1 MNIDVYDN
9 FFPTEVQKD
18 IWYLLQR
25 PRWSPHGGEIAHNP
39 DSKKTKFWHMDN
51 LEKEDFF
58 NTFLYDLI
66 CKNLNINYN
75 IARIYANGQ
84 NGGQSGNYHIDD
96 GDITF
101 LYYPNPE
108 WKVEWGG
115 HLVFLNKEE
124 TETNKIV
131 SYKPNRAVIFPSEI
145 PHAVDGI
152 SRFYPLVRMS
162 LAYKFLIPE

>member
-1 MNIDVYDN
+1 MKNWIDVYDD
-9 FFPTEVQKD
+9 FFTEGIREEV
-18 IWYLLQR
+18 WNLMLR
-25 PRWSPHGGEIAHNP
+25 PKWTPDGGNP
-39 DSKKTKFWHMDN
+39 NNWFWHMNELEEESYFNDYLYN
-51 LEKEDFF
+51 IICDKLEKK
-58 NTFLYDLI
+58 Y
-66 CKNLNINYN
+66 KVK
-75 IARIYANGQ
+75 RIYANGQ
-84 NGGQSGNYHIDD
+84 SAGQSGNPHMDD
-96 GDITF
+96 GDFTF

>member
-1 MNIDVYDN
+1 MH
-9 FFPTEVQKD
+9 T
-18 IWYLLQR
+18 
-25 PRWSPHGGEIAHNP
+25 
-39 DSKKTKFWHMDN
+39 
-51 LEKEDFF
+51 
-58 NTFLYDLI
+58 
-66 CKNLNINYN
+66 
-75 IARIYANGQ
+75 
-84 NGGQSGNYHIDD
+84 
-96 GDITF
+96 
-101 LYYPNPE
+101 PNPE